1 MQIQLNGQAQD
12 VPDGITVS
20 ELLKIRSLDPK
31 RVAVECNKQLVP
43 RARHGEAVLK
53 DGDAVEIV
61 TLVGGG

>member
-20 ELLKIRSLDPK
+20 ELLKMRSLDPK
-31 RVAVECNKQLVP
+31 RVAVERNKQLVP
-43 RARHGEAVLK
+43 RARHAEAVLK